1 MLCIG
6 WVWLQKNPRSHHFSW
21 ILWMK
26 SKMSSR
32 SAVPCLV
39 ASMAAVNELTSWDD
53 SPNPVVIPD
62 IPDIRDMRSWSKFIR
77 IKLVSSFVSV
87 SYEFYNHLGE
97 IHVRRNP
104 VPNPWRKVPLKILPF
119 NHHKGPIWT
128 HLFAPKRGAHC
139 KKYPTFIPGPA
150 RRIGS
155 CRNKELKISFKRW
168 EKFTD
173 VVLTW
178 EFHQQTWGFI

>member
-1 MLCIG
+1 M
-6 WVWLQKNPRSHHFSW
+6 NF
-21 ILWMK
+21 
-26 SKMSSR
+26 
-32 SAVPCLV
+32 
-39 ASMAAVNELTSWDD
+39 TSWDD

-62 IPDIRDMRSWSKFIR
+62 IPDIRDMRSWSNFIR

-119 NHHKGPIWT
+119 NHHKGPIWV
-128 HLFAPKRGAHC
+128 HLFAPKRGAHS

-155 CRNKELKISFKRW
+155 CRNKELKISLKRW

-178 EFHQQTWGFI
+178 EFHQQTWGFNLTWD